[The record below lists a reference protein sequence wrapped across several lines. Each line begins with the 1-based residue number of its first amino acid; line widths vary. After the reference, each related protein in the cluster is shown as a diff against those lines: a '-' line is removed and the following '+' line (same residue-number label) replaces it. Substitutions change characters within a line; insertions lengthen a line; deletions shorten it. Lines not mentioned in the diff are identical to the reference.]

1 MMKFLLFL
9 IAVILSAIL
18 IPIGLVFS
26 FITRLFVWKFRGW
39 RRKLGDYFYICAV
52 SIDQTGNV
60 FCSDLFNA
68 ILIKQKESTHLFGNA
83 DQTISAVLG
92 YNDHYNTISK
102 LGKYLVKLL
111 DFFDAEHCEV
121 AMLVDMTNK
130 VATIEILNKLKVAQ
144 EEFEKEVEL
153 KKQKEDELKQKP
165 NTRRSNKVSNRQ
177 KEWNRQQSIKRRN
190 SKPKTGG
197 GEDLP
202 TSEGTL

>member
-1 MMKFLLFL
+1 MKFLLFL
-9 IAVILSAIL
+9 IAVVLSSIL
-18 IPIGLVFS
+18 IPIGLIFS
-26 FITRLFVWKFRGW
+26 FISRLFVWKFRGW

-60 FCSDLFNA
+60 FCSDLFNT
-68 ILIKQKESTHLFGNA
+68 ILIKQKESNHLFGNA

-111 DFFDAEHCEV
+111 DFFDNEHCEV
-121 AMLVDMTNK
+121 AMLLDMTNK

-144 EEFEKEVEL
+144 QEFEKEVEL

-165 NTRRSNKVSNRQ
+165 NTRRSNKISNRE
-177 KEWNRQQSIKRRN
+177 KARNRQYAIKRRN
-190 SKPKTGG
+190 SKPKTDS
-197 GEDLP
+197 GEGLSTNP
-202 TSEGTL
+202 

>member
-1 MMKFLLFL
+1 MKFLLFL
-9 IAVILSAIL
+9 IAVVLSSIL

-26 FITRLFVWKFRGW
+26 FISRLFVWKFRGW

-60 FCSDLFNA
+60 FCSDLFNT
-68 ILIKQKESTHLFGNA
+68 ILIKQKESNHLFGNA

-111 DFFDAEHCEV
+111 DFFDNEHCEV
-121 AMLVDMTNK
+121 AMLLDMTNK

-144 EEFEKEVEL
+144 QEFEKEVEL

-165 NTRRSNKVSNRQ
+165 NTRRSNKISNRE
-177 KEWNRQQSIKRRN
+177 KARNRQYAIKRRN
-190 SKPKTGG
+190 SKPKTDS
-197 GEDLP
+197 GEGLSTNP
-202 TSEGTL
+202 

>member
-1 MMKFLLFL
+1 MKFLLFL
-9 IAVILSAIL
+9 IAVVLSSVL

-26 FITRLFVWKFRGW
+26 FISRLFIWKFIGW
-39 RRKLGDYFYICAV
+39 RKKLGDYFYICAV

-68 ILIKQKESTHLFGNA
+68 ILIKQTESNYLFGNA

-92 YNDHYNTISK
+92 YNNHYNTISK

-111 DFFDAEHCEV
+111 DFFDNQHCEV
-121 AMLVDMTNK
+121 AMLLDMTSK
-130 VATIEILNKLKVAQ
+130 IATIEVLNKLKTAQ

-153 KKQKEDELKQKP
+153 KKQKEDELNPKP
-165 NTRRSNKVSNRQ
+165 NTRRVNKVSNRQ
-177 KEWNRQQSIKRRN
+177 KAWNRQQSIKRRN

-202 TSEGTL
+202 TSEGSL

>member
-1 MMKFLLFL
+1 
-9 IAVILSAIL
+9 
-18 IPIGLVFS
+18 
-26 FITRLFVWKFRGW
+26 
-39 RRKLGDYFYICAV
+39 
-52 SIDQTGNV
+52 
-60 FCSDLFNA
+60 
-68 ILIKQKESTHLFGNA
+68 
-83 DQTISAVLG
+83 
-92 YNDHYNTISK
+92 
-102 LGKYLVKLL
+102 
-111 DFFDAEHCEV
+111 
-121 AMLVDMTNK
+121 MLVDMTNK